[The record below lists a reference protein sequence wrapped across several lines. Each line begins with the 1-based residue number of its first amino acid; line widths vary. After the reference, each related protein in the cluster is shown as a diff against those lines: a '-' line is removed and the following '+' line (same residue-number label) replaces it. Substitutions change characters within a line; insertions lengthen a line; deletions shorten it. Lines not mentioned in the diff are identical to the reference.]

1 MSVRPKD
8 KLLPEDQ
15 RRVHKFVVSAL
26 VQGTNLPA
34 VTNGTLAQIKGYDWS
49 GPVGKFLSLIGTFFK
64 LVWKAIRWAIPWIIV
79 LLVLIFLA
87 DLVIAAM
94 FYFVNN
100 DPQLGPIITG
110 LVPAETIDGLHESM
124 LFRSIADAIVDAA
137 VKILSVVQ
145 QRLTPPAPTPVPNPN
160 P

>member
-1 MSVRPKD
+1 
-8 KLLPEDQ
+8 
-15 RRVHKFVVSAL
+15 
-26 VQGTNLPA
+26 
-34 VTNGTLAQIKGYDWS
+34 
-49 GPVGKFLSLIGTFFK
+49 
-64 LVWKAIRWAIPWIIV
+64 

-87 DLVIAAM
+87 NLVIAAM

-110 LVPAETIDGLHESM
+110 LIPADTIEGLHRTM
-124 LFRSIADAIVDAA
+124 LFKSIADAIVDAA

-145 QRLTPPAPTPVPNPN
+145 QRLTPPPPAPVPNPN